1 MSRQDVPTF
10 VRRYARTWVHALA
23 AATMT
28 ALGTLTFVHRGFAAL
43 AIAAYLLPP
52 VVLYLAGNGAPEAEA
67 PTEGA
72 SDDGPVRTE
81 PSRGAG
87 GSEASSREGVERRS
101 GADTVDDPGS
111 EGAHGEGTGTGGGEA
126 DAVDTEVADTGT
138 ADIAAADTDAAE
150 PEADGADTD
159 DGTPDDWS
167 IVDVPTEAAL
177 NDVALAGGHAVA
189 VGADGVVVAG
199 DDEWDVLLE
208 SGPGA
213 DANTLRGTSAT
224 GDGGAV
230 WFAGDGG
237 ALGRLDVRT
246 GRHVDHSAPD
256 GVTDTWTDV
265 AVAGAAGEETVLL
278 VNGSGEAFRGRYRDG
293 NVTWEDP
300 ITPGSGSSLS
310 GATLATPEAG
320 HLCDTNDGVFETTD
334 GRSFRTVGVDADGT
348 LTDVAT
354 AGEGDCLASADDGV
368 LHRYD
373 GSNWTPLDL
382 ADGPLHAVSRAGGAA
397 VACGSDALYGR
408 PTSDADWT
416 RTLPPATGDLR
427 GVAVGPSRAAA
438 VGERGTVIARD
449 R

>member
-10 VRRYARTWVHALA
+10 VRGYARTWVHALA
-23 AATMT
+23 AAAMT

-52 VVLYLAGNGAPEAEA
+52 IVLYLTGNGAPEAEA
-67 PTEGA
+67 PA
-72 SDDGPVRTE
+72 DGPVRTE
-81 PSRGAG
+81 SSAG
-87 GSEASSREGVERRS
+87 VA
-101 GADTVDDPGS
+101 
-111 EGAHGEGTGTGGGEA
+111 GGEA
-126 DAVDTEVADTGT
+126 STEGGHGERTDAGMTAEPAGADLDRADVEVDGRKDDVGGEGDEGGGDDEDGGGDTG
-138 ADIAAADTDAAE
+138 A
-150 PEADGADTD
+150 
-159 DGTPDDWS
+159 GTPDDWS
-167 IVDVPTEAAL
+167 AVDVPTEATL
-177 NDVALAGGHAVA
+177 HDVALADGRAVA
-189 VGADGVVVAG
+189 VGAGGVVVAG

-213 DANTLRGTSAT
+213 DANTLRGASET

-237 ALGRLDVRT
+237 ALGRLDVGS

-265 AVAGAAGEETVLL
+265 AVAGEAGEETVLL
-278 VNGSGEAFRGRYRDG
+278 VNGSGEALRGRYRDG
-293 NVTWEDP
+293 DVVWEDP

-354 AGEGDCLASADDGV
+354 AGEGDCLVSADDGV

-397 VACGSDALYGR
+397 IACGDDALHGR
-408 PTSDADWT
+408 SDSDGDWT
-416 RTLPPATGDLR
+416 RTFPPAAGDLR
-427 GVAVGPSRAAA
+427 SVAIGQSRAVA
-438 VGERGTVIARD
+438 VGERGTVVARD